1 LPTQL
6 IVTAA
11 LLAVQ
16 VGLQMTQKIRG
27 PRLDSLKTTT
37 AEYGTP
43 IPRFWG
49 RRKFTCPVIW
59 AADLIETKHTSK
71 SKGGKNTQYKYF
83 ADFAVLICDHEIDAI
98 TKIWMDEKL
107 VYQTTTSGP
116 TSVGAAAGLTVGG
129 NMRVYLGTETQDAD
143 PLMEAWCDDKYGAN
157 SCPAYRGSSYV
168 VFERLP
174 VNNFGNRIPNIEI
187 EAVSNKAPIYP
198 WEFTTSPTTFIGKRF
213 SPDGTRLYAI
223 GGEFMAWDVPSHTLL
238 VHEIFT
244 EGIGVGTPYAFADD
258 AIYGTDITGEHL
270 YRIGFDGGIV
280 NLGAMDTVGWS
291 NGIWAAGGML
301 LLAPGS
307 FSGMR
312 QGIAALATGAVT
324 VNYFATS
331 YFTTVDGDAIGVG
344 TTSAFGSTHDLVI
357 GPALADGTII
367 DTTAYGTSGG
377 AYGFDNGDHFV
388 IRQGNYLFTTTR
400 VAPFTIL
407 TAVNTSGAGAADPVA
422 TYTAIEPGAEW
433 WWDGQ
438 QRRSSADLS
447 VLQTATLTDWSGSG
461 RVAELVGTIYDRVN
475 NALLSFDSIL
485 DPGIIWRYL
494 DRIGSDGV
502 TLKTVVDS
510 VSGWVGLSGQDTS
523 TLLQTVLGYSVTQ
536 GTGKDMISPLLDIY
550 DVDARPHDFQVQFVN
565 RGGSPTGTI
574 LTEDFVRDGSN
585 RYVVTIKQDTDLPRK
600 LTFNYADIDHEQ
612 QANNAIAQRPFDAI
626 DTTREETIDLSTF
639 VDTADGAQQKADRYL
654 RRTWNSRE
662 GIKNSL
668 TAQHLALEPG
678 DLKTLSLD
686 GVLRNARL
694 DKLTISQTGLQ
705 CEWIRDEVS
714 VAAVNTATT
723 GATMDNS
730 DEQTIT
736 IPAPAKGFVIDA
748 PLARDADNDIN
759 PALYLAAGPY
769 GGTFLGA
776 ESYRG
781 DDGTYDDLFGSV
793 GDSDGATWGFAQ
805 SELGTANPN
814 LWDRGNSLDVSIYG
828 TLTSYTEAEIDA
840 DTSLNLAILGDEDRW
855 EYIQFTTATLT
866 GTSGNANL
874 YTLSG
879 FKRGR
884 RGTEGNVGN
893 HTSSDQFLLM
903 ETAVPVAMGADE
915 IGESMSYKV
924 QSIGRDPESAAPIDI
939 TYDGNTLRPYA
950 PANIK
955 WVYDGTDLQG
965 TITRRTRVGGAWVG
979 GSTIPLAENSEAYE
993 VDVYNGATLKRTI
1006 SVSGTNAFTYTA
1018 AMATA
1023 DGITLPT
1030 PPTVNVFQM
1039 SDIVG
1044 RGFALAA

>member
-1 LPTQL
+1 MPIPK
-6 IVTAA
+6 IVVTIALMAAQTA
-11 LLAVQ
+11 
-16 VGLQMTQKIRG
+16 LQMSQKVRG

-49 RRKFTCPVIW
+49 KRKFATPVIW

-71 SKGGKNTQYKYF
+71 GKAGKNTQYKYF

-98 TKIWMDEKL
+98 TRIWMDEKL
-107 VYQTTTSGP
+107 VYQTTTGGP

-129 NMRVYLGTETQDAD
+129 NMRVYLGTESQDAD

-187 EAVSNKAPIYP
+187 EAVSSKSTVYP
-198 WEFTTSPTTFIGKRF
+198 WEFTSSTSTFINKRF

-223 GGEFMAWDVPSHTLL
+223 SAYMQVFDVPSRAQIIYQTFSSGL
-238 VHEIFT
+238 
-244 EGIGVGTPYAFADD
+244 GTSVPYAFASDG
-258 AIYGTDITGEHL
+258 IYGMDVFGQHL
-270 YRIGFDGGIV
+270 LFVGLDGGITD
-280 NLGAMDTVGWS
+280 LGSTGGGGWT
-291 NGIWAAGGML
+291 NGVWAAGGML

-307 FSGMR
+307 FAGMN
-312 QGIAALATGAVT
+312 QAIAVVPATPIA
-324 VNYFATS
+324 VNYYASS
-331 YFTTVDGDAIGVG
+331 YFTTTDGDAIGLG
-344 TTSAFGSTHDLVI
+344 TSSGNILAI
-357 GPALADGTII
+357 GPALANATLIN
-367 DTTAYGTSGG
+367 TSAYGTSGV
-377 AYGFDNGDHFV
+377 AYGFDNGTNFV
-388 IRQGNYLFTTTR
+388 VRQGSYLFLTTR
-400 VAPFTIL
+400 TAPYAIVS
-407 TAVNTSGAGAADPVA
+407 AVNTGSSGASDPVC

-433 WWDGQ
+433 WWDGLQ
-438 QRRSSADLS
+438 KRNAADLS
-447 VLQTATLTDWSGSG
+447 VLQTEALSSWSGSA
-461 RVAELVGTIYDRVN
+461 RANELAGTIYDRVN
-475 NALLSFDSIL
+475 NALLSFDSAV

-494 DRIGSDGV
+494 DRISSSGV
-502 TLKTVVDS
+502 TLQTVVDT

-523 TLLQTVLGYSVTQ
+523 TLTQTVLGYSVTQ
-536 GTGKDMISPLLDIY
+536 GSGKEMVSPLLDIY

-565 RGGSPTGTI
+565 RGSSPTGTI
-574 LTEDFVRDGSN
+574 LTGDFVRDGDN
-585 RYVVTIKQDTDLPRK
+585 RYTVTIKQDTDLPRK
-600 LTFNYADIDHEQ
+600 LTYNFADFDHEQ
-612 QANNAIAQRPFDAI
+612 QPNNAIAQRPFDAV
-626 DTTREETIDLSTF
+626 DSSREETIDLSTF
-639 VDTADGAQQKADRYL
+639 VDTVDGAQQKADRYL
-654 RRTWNSRE
+654 RRQWNSRE

-668 TAQHLALEPG
+668 TAQYLALEPA
-678 DLKTLSLD
+678 DIKTLSLD
-686 GVLRNARL
+686 GTLRNARL
-694 DKLTISQTGLQ
+694 DKLTIAPTGLQ

-714 VAAVNTATT
+714 VAAVNSATA

-759 PALYLAAGPY
+759 PALYVAAGSY
-769 GGTFLGA
+769 GGTFFGA
-776 ESYRG
+776 EAYRG
-781 DDGTYDDLFGSV
+781 DDGTYDDLFASV
-793 GDSDGATWGFAQ
+793 GDAFGATWGLAQ
-805 SELGTANPN
+805 SALGIANPN
-814 LWDRGNSLDVSIYG
+814 LWDRGNTLNVSVFG
-828 TLTSYTEAEIDA
+828 TLVSHTEAEIDA
-840 DTSLNLAILGDEDRW
+840 DTFLNLALVGDEDRW
-855 EYIQFTTATLT
+855 EYIQFATVTLT
-866 GTSGNANL
+866 GTSGLANL

-893 HTSSDQFLLM
+893 HTAADQFLLM
-903 ETAVPVAMGADE
+903 GTSAPVAVGADE
-915 IGESMSYKV
+915 IGEAMSYKV
-924 QSIGRDPESAAPIDI
+924 QSIGRDPEAAAPINVS
-939 TYDGNTLRPYA
+939 YDGATLKPYA
-950 PANIK
+950 PARLK

-979 GSTIPLAENSEAYE
+979 GSSIPLAENSEAYQ
-993 VDVYNGATLKRTI
+993 VNVYNGATFKRTI

-1030 PPTVNVFQM
+1030 LPTVNVFQT
-1039 SDIVG
+1039 SDTVG